1 MQTLEIK
8 DETVTRSKADKLLGV
23 QKRSKLAFPVFNSLT
38 QAIEAERNQ
47 PERRIA
53 LTQRF
58 FKTYP
63 VPEEYQKKWDRAP
76 KVDSVVARLSRQTA
90 LPAEEAAFKD
100 PLDRRMESV
109 LKRSYTQAAAILRP
123 AVASAGLARTAK
135 HWAQELARHPPSSK
149 QQLQT
154 EVDKLS
160 TTLSF
165 LAEAATEITK
175 LAAKATANTVVARRA
190 LWMRHWTGDTASK
203 MKLLSLKFTGE
214 SLFGRSS
221 LCTAPEQETQAQHCY
236 PTTDNQETETD
247 KHDDNPDSP
256 GLAKQGL
263 VHRPSQFVNYHT
275 VEITTHTRSV
285 DPRTD
290 KTPQSSHASTNCV
303 ALETEWWKQYGLS
316 QNAIDILLQARKQS
330 TTKVYYRV
338 WKTFLTWCGQRHIHW
353 TDTSTTSVVEFV
365 TDGFK
370 KGLGLHTLK
379 TQISALAALTHT
391 KWADDPTIQQFIR
404 GVTRAQM
411 AITKSRLPSRNHI
424 G

>member
-1 MQTLEIK
+1 LVENREQ
-8 DETVTRSKADKLLGV
+8 
-23 QKRSKLAFPVFNSLT
+23 
-38 QAIEAERNQ
+38 
-47 PERRIA
+47 
-53 LTQRF
+53 
-58 FKTYP
+58 
-63 VPEEYQKKWDRAP
+63 
-76 KVDSVVARLSRQTA
+76 
-90 LPAEEAAFKD
+90 
-100 PLDRRMESV
+100 
-109 LKRSYTQAAAILRP
+109 
-123 AVASAGLARTAK
+123 
-135 HWAQELARHPPSSK
+135 PPSR
-149 QQLQT
+149 
-154 EVDKLS
+154 EKLGKHHLGS
-160 TTLSF
+160 SDNGCQPQRLGS
-165 LAEAATEITK
+165 
-175 LAAKATANTVVARRA
+175 
-190 LWMRHWTGDTASK
+190 
-203 MKLLSLKFTGE
+203 SLPEPHSSGNLVQRGE
-214 SLFGRSS
+214 SLTNQCTGATSNSVSTRTLVNDTPQPSGSGTIRQCNSRSICQQTRRHTQQVGHARGDTHTDLGRKHS
-221 LCTAPEQETQAQHCY
+221 LKHFSNIHTRGTELGGGLLEPNNHRSRGVVTQRQCLPTTDPQMGHSGNRHASLQTQRKAPSVLRQSKRPRISIGRCPSCSMEIQHDIYLPTTSY

-247 KHDDNPDSP
+247 KHNDNPDSP
-256 GLAKQGL
+256 RLAKQGL

-411 AITKSRLPSRNHI
+411 AITKSHLPSRNH
-424 G
+424 